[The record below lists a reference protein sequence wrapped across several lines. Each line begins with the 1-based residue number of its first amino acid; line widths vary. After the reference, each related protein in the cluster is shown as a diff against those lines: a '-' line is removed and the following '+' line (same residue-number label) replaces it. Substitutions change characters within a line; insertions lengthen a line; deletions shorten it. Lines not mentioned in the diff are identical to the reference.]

1 MFQVCLRADR
11 RQSKHLPSVQRKDC
25 WSYRQSSEDRIKQKV
40 AGVSLTK
47 QTDEELQY
55 PGSNRAKR
63 QAGADQLSSQEL

>member
-1 MFQVCLRADR
+1 M
-11 RQSKHLPSVQRKDC
+11 
-25 WSYRQSSEDRIKQKV
+25 KQKV